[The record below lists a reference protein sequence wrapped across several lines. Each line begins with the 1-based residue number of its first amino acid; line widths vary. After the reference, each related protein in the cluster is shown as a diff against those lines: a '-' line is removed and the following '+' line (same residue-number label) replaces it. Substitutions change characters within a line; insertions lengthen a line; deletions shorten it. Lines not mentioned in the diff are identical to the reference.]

1 MGFGTRILQLYTRE
15 LSKKICVS
23 CVLDGIWNIMLVWLV
38 ADGWCWFV
46 LREKYCWLE
55 KSTAGRWLI
64 SQTNGTEFSDK
75 AHRAGGV
82 ASERVMIA
90 THGMEPAR
98 AKPLRTKRKGE
109 ES

>member
-1 MGFGTRILQLYTRE
+1 MRE
-15 LSKKICVS
+15 LRPRW
-23 CVLDGIWNIMLVWLV
+23 D
-38 ADGWCWFV
+38 
-46 LREKYCWLE
+46 LE
-55 KSTAGRWLI
+55 H
-64 SQTNGTEFSDK
+64 EFSNK

-82 ASERVMIA
+82 ASQRVMIA